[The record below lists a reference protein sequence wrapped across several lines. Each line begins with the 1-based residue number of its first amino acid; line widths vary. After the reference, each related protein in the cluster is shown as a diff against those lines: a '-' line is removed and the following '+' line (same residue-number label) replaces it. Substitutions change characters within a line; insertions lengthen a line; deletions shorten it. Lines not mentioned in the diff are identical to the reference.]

1 MLEAAPGSLHGMVRV
16 SLQNFSKQLA
26 LSGGVEGGN
35 KGILQHRGGR
45 ITLVVV
51 LDKAPLDEPGAC
63 RL

>member
-1 MLEAAPGSLHGMVRV
+1 MVRV